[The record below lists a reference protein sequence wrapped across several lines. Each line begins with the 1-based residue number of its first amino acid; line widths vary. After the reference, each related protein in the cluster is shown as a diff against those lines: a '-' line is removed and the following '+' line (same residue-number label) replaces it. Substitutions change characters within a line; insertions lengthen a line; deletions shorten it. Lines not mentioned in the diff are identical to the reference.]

1 MTTSFPHP
9 SANADRPETR
19 ASTAPPSPSSPA
31 SSSSS
36 RGHKV
41 TRATPLSLTA
51 AVVGI
56 IIVAVIASMPWWAE
70 RSALRLMT
78 EFLCVLALAQM
89 WNLLA
94 GYGGLASMGQQAFVG
109 IGAYCLVVFGL
120 QWEIPAFWIVPLAG
134 VGGALLAI
142 PTAMITFRLRGAY
155 FAIGTWVMAEVFRLV
170 VTNLPQV
177 SGGSGV
183 SIAPLLTEI
192 DPDDRFAMSLWVAL
206 ALGAGGT
213 MALYALLRSRWG
225 LALTAV
231 RDSEVASETLGVSV
245 PRIKWAVYIVA
256 AGAAAMVGALLF
268 ITKLRVSPDAAFSME
283 WTSLMF
289 FAVVIGGIGTL
300 EGPILGAIVFFALRE
315 WLSDYG
321 SWYLIV
327 LGTITMATVLWAPG
341 GLWGSLTQR
350 WDLHLFPVRRR
361 VTRKDV

>member
-1 MTTSFPHP
+1 MTHP
-9 SANADRPETR
+9 T
-19 ASTAPPSPSSPA
+19 PPMTPDGPA
-31 SSSSS
+31 A
-36 RGHKV
+36 GHMAHRV
-41 TRATPLSLTA
+41 SRATRLSRVA
-51 AVVGI
+51 ALAGLALVVL
-56 IIVAVIASMPWWAE
+56 IASMPWWAE
-70 RSALRLMT
+70 RSTLRLTT

-109 IGAYCLVVFGL
+109 IGAYALVVFGL
-120 QWEIPAFWIVPLAG
+120 MGGVPAFWIIPLAG
-134 VGGALLAI
+134 VAGALLAI
-142 PTAMITFRLRGAY
+142 PTAMVTFRLRGAY

-177 SGGSGV
+177 SGGSGL
-183 SIAPLLTEI
+183 SIAPLLSEI
-192 DPDDRFAMSLWVAL
+192 DPDDRFAQSLWWAL

-231 RDSEVASETLGVSV
+231 RDSEMASETLGVSV
-245 PRIKWAVYIVA
+245 PRIKWAAYVA
-256 AGAAAMVGALLF
+256 AAGGASMVGALLF

-300 EGPILGAIVFFALRE
+300 EGPILGALVYFVLRE
-315 WLSDYG
+315 WLSVLG
-321 SWYLIV
+321 VLTVGIV
-327 LGTITMATVLWAPG
+327 LRAPG
-341 GLWGSLTQR
+341 GLWGSLTRR

-361 VTRKDV
+361 VTRRDP

>member
-1 MTTSFPHP
+1 MTSTSPTMHP
-9 SANADRPETR
+9 DHPVAGH
-19 ASTAPPSPSSPA
+19 TAHRVS
-31 SSSSS
+31 
-36 RGHKV
+36 
-41 TRATPLSLTA
+41 RATRLSLVA
-51 AVVGI
+51 ALVGLALVVL
-56 IIVAVIASMPWWAE
+56 IASMPWWAE
-70 RSALRLMT
+70 RGTLRLTT

-109 IGAYCLVVFGL
+109 IGAYSLVVFGL
-120 QWEIPAFWIVPLAG
+120 MGGVPAFWIIPLAG
-134 VGGALLAI
+134 VAGALLAI
-142 PTAMITFRLRGAY
+142 PTALVTFRLRGAY

-177 SGGSGV
+177 SGGSGL
-183 SIAPLLTEI
+183 SIAPLLSEI
-192 DPDDRFAMSLWVAL
+192 DPDDRFAQSLWWAL

-245 PRIKWAVYIVA
+245 PRIKWAVYIA
-256 AGAAAMVGALLF
+256 AGGAAAMVGALLF

-300 EGPILGAIVFFALRE
+300 EGPILGALVFFGLRE
-315 WLSDYG
+315 WLSDHG

-327 LGTITMATVLWAPG
+327 LGMLTVGIVLWAPG
-341 GLWGSLTQR
+341 GLWGSLTRR

-361 VTRKDV
+361 VTRRDP